1 MLQVMAVCA
10 CRYMQGKRARTF
22 AQTTRRARYVRELR
36 AGMASA
42 NANAR
47 WGSLRRAWRL
57 MMLLSARNLLLSLQ
71 AGIPLRK
78 EKITLQTLMS

>member
-1 MLQVMAVCA
+1 MV
-10 CRYMQGKRARTF
+10 
-22 AQTTRRARYVRELR
+22 
-36 AGMASA
+36 SA

-71 AGIPLRK
+71 AGIPLGK
-78 EKITLQTLMS
+78 EQITLQTLMS